1 MAASPAGKALDER
14 QQPCPRHGTQQQAQP
29 SERPMRHGQ
38 HATAARP
45 AIGCARAR
53 ARCEGS
59 ASGLSHD
66 AAARH

>member
-14 QQPCPRHGTQQQAQP
+14 QQPCPKTGTQQQAQP
-29 SERPMRHGQ
+29 SEKPMAHGQ

-45 AIGCARAR
+45 SIGTARAS

-59 ASGLSHD
+59 AM
-66 AAARH
+66 